1 VVAAP
6 DGRTLLVSVLESPDM
21 RLFRVPLDGG
31 PEVEIPADRSHSVE
45 YSLLSAGAWNR
56 DGRLLVSLQDNWFN
70 TPAVLN
76 TLTGRVLPLP
86 FDNANS
92 YLSMAWLPDGRIVA
106 LRIGTRSTLWR
117 FQQAK
122 D

>member
-1 VVAAP
+1 
-6 DGRTLLVSVLESPDM
+6 
-21 RLFRVPLDGG
+21 
-31 PEVEIPADRSHSVE
+31 
-45 YSLLSAGAWNR
+45 
-56 DGRLLVSLQDNWFN
+56 
-70 TPAVLN
+70 VLN